1 MKSIGTDTL
10 VVFTLLV
17 GLGMETKVTWTSM
30 INDFSPFKRSDSPIR
45 FKFISNGAVERVVR
59 EKEWDA
65 KHHVSHSM
73 LVLSPEHMCSRIVQD
88 IVAWVESNVEKLQ
101 NRTDDI
107 KRIRDNP
114 VLYR

>member
-30 INDFSPFKRSDSPIR
+30 IKDFSPFKRSDSPIR
-45 FKFISNGAVERVVR
+45 FKFISYGAVERVVR

-73 LVLSPEHMCSRIVQD
+73 LVLSPEHVLTHCAGHCGLGGIQRREASEQD
-88 IVAWVESNVEKLQ
+88 
-101 NRTDDI
+101 
-107 KRIRDNP
+107 
-114 VLYR
+114 